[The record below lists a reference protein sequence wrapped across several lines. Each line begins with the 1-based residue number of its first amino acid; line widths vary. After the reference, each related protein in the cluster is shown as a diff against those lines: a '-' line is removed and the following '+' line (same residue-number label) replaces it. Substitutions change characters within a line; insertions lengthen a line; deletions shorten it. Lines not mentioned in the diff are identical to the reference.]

1 MNFRYFPYTYVLWLL
16 PYDHD
21 TFHLSPI
28 AAVCPAWK
36 LRISAEIW
44 AAALIVALKSFF
56 GPQDSKTPEKMAT
69 KLATCG
75 SISSPICRT
84 SGQNWGNSWGKTRW
98 QFWLF
103 WLSSKLMNLSI
114 YFSISVVYFHFHPTF
129 WNVMLVHIA
138 PVHRRPCEKECRRH
152 MLTRTKSRWAPTAA
166 CILKASQGGTVAQLR
181 TWNSWEN
188 STPQLTEWLN
198 AAKNQD
204 TKP

>member
-1 MNFRYFPYTYVLWLL
+1 MFDEFQILSLYLCPMTPSLW
-16 PYDHD
+16 PWY
-21 TFHLSPI
+21 LSPL
-28 AAVCPAWK
+28 AHCSRVSRLKVEDFSRDLGCCADRGLEK
-36 LRISAEIW
+36 LFW
-44 AAALIVALKSFF
+44 TPGL
-56 GPQDSKTPEKMAT
+56 QDPEKMAT

-138 PVHRRPCEKECRRH
+138 PVHRRLVRRNVEG
-152 MLTRTKSRWAPTAA
+152 TCWRE
-166 CILKASQGGTVAQLR
+166 LKAAEHPRLHASSRQVR
-181 TWNSWEN
+181 VEPWHN
-188 STPQLTEWLN
+188 
-198 AAKNQD
+198 
-204 TKP
+204 